1 MSKRLRGLVTRR
13 LSLIG
18 PQLQV
23 LWRKTL
29 TSGHLLKQ
37 AFSPQS
43 SPQSANFPTA
53 RPNDDPLHETFLPV
67 FNTELPNALNLT
79 HGNAVGLILPQEL
92 TTTSTAPATSNSERK
107 ISTTE
112 GFTAGIRNA
121 ESQTDNLANHSSCS
135 SGHRSTTPPL
145 YADGVTQTE
154 FSTPETTQIL
164 DLANSEAE
172 NDQDGVVEKASGVN
186 PRDDDLRSNVD
197 AASSDHS
204 ESPEILHGPSQVFAT
219 DFLGKS
225 HLAILVT
232 TEMVDYLNEVAVEN
246 SKLERLKEKL
256 EKVDREVDFATHN
269 VEYLESLIPDTEPQE
284 MIDRL
289 HKDIE
294 YHQNNLKK
302 YKARRDVLQPHVS
315 DLKRNVDYLR
325 ALSQSSFRKVLTEG
339 RLVKSI
345 EEIEAEGIPD
355 KEDMDEEVDES
366 PSTDG
371 RPDLTPDEVV
381 DFTYSDASSEVSI
394 EELARRVAGEEVKQ
408 RHAELLQAQEE
419 FDERNQAYAQQKA
432 RFQQMVDD
440 GAAPMT
446 QTEFDHCGIDATRAL
461 GQDLSIAEHAYE
473 EALARRNKLGPND
486 WDQESGFTEDYDGYP
501 LSWEGD
507 GIAAAP
513 RDFIYTWL
521 EDIPEVEDI
530 PDIED
535 LAEGGGGEFGQK
547 DQEDVEDWDIRSA
560 RMSDAW
566 SCRDWTRNRKRID
579 RWRAITGRAR

>member
-1 MSKRLRGLVTRR
+1 MSKRFRGLVTRR

-23 LWRKTL
+23 LWQKTL

-43 SPQSANFPTA
+43 STRSTNFPTA
-53 RPNDDPLHETFLPV
+53 RPNDDPSHETFLPV
-67 FNTELPNALNLT
+67 FNTELSNALNMT
-79 HGNAVGLILPQEL
+79 HGNAVGLILPREH
-92 TTTSTAPATSNSERK
+92 TTTPIAPATSCSARK
-107 ISTTE
+107 VPTTE
-112 GFTAGIRNA
+112 GFTTGIRNA
-121 ESQTDNLANHSSCS
+121 ESQTDNSADCSSHS
-135 SGHRSTTPPL
+135 SGHRSTTPLL
-145 YADGVTQTE
+145 YVDDITQTE
-154 FSTPETTQIL
+154 FSTPATTQIS
-164 DLANSEAE
+164 DLANSQAE
-172 NDQDGVVEKASGVN
+172 NDDDGIIDKASSVI
-186 PRDDDLRSNVD
+186 PEDDDLRSNCD

-246 SKLERLKEKL
+246 NKLERLKEKL
-256 EKVDREVDFATHN
+256 EKVDREVDFAAHN
-269 VEYLESLIPDTEPQE
+269 VEYLESLIPDTESQE
-284 MIDRL
+284 TIDRL

-339 RLVKSI
+339 GLVKTV
-345 EEIEAEGIPD
+345 EEIEAEEIPD
-355 KEDMDEEVDES
+355 EEDMDEEVDRS

-371 RPDLTPDEVV
+371 RPDPTSDEVD
-381 DFTYSDASSEVSI
+381 DFTYSDVSSEVSI
-394 EELARRVAGEEVKQ
+394 EELARRAAGEEVKQ

-419 FDERNQAYAQQKA
+419 FDERNQAYAQQNA

-440 GAAPMT
+440 GEAPMT

-473 EALARRNKLGPND
+473 DALARRNKIGPNN

-513 RDFIYTWL
+513 TDLIYTWL
-521 EDIPEVEDI
+521 EDIPEVENV